1 MQSDEELFQKAKKL
15 HISGKIQNAQVIYLK
30 LLKKNSE
37 SSSLLF
43 LIGSTYVQLHNFQK
57 AKNYLN
63 SSIKLNENFAE
74 SYNCRG
80 IIFAE
85 EKDYHNAIKDY
96 DKAISLK
103 PNYFDAYLNKANTL
117 KNINEFG
124 KSLEYFNFC
133 IKLEPENFKVYNNLG
148 NLFINLKNYKKAKEC
163 YDKAIKLNKNFAEA
177 YNNRGELLQLR
188 FNEFEKAIKDFNKAF
203 ELNKNIDFIEGKKL
217 HAKMILHDWEEYN
230 KEIEIIQKGIDNQKK
245 TIYPFALMA
254 LLDDPINIKK
264 VTELYIGDNLLN
276 TKKPK
281 KNDYKDKINLGYF
294 SAEFE
299 NHPVMHLMLDVFK
312 NHNNSKFNIYAFSLN
327 SKEDNWTRNLKKYFN
342 KFIDASNISDKEIK
356 ILSKELDIDIAINL
370 TGHTLNARNSIF
382 FNRVAPIQINYLG
395 YPGTMGSK
403 IFDYIIADKII
414 VPKENVNYYSEKVI
428 YLPNCYQANQEK
440 IEFTSKRLDKKDFNL
455 PDNHFIFGCFNNSYK
470 ITPSIFKS
478 WMNIL
483 KKCEKSVLWLLENNK
498 KGRQNL
504 YREAEINGVKK
515 NRIIFAERMPTKEH
529 LKRLKFIDLFLD
541 TFPYNAHTTASEA
554 IRMGV
559 PILTLKGKSFASRV
573 ASSILTNV
581 GLENLITSN
590 NKDYENKAIFLA
602 NNIQE
607 IKNLKKHLKNKINTH
622 KLFDSKTFTK
632 DLEKIY
638 TKILNQ

>member
-1 MQSDEELFQKAKKL
+1 M
-15 HISGKIQNAQVIYLK
+15 
-30 LLKKNSE
+30 
-37 SSSLLF
+37 
-43 LIGSTYVQLHNFQK
+43 
-57 AKNYLN
+57 
-63 SSIKLNENFAE
+63 
-74 SYNCRG
+74 
-80 IIFAE
+80 
-85 EKDYHNAIKDY
+85 
-96 DKAISLK
+96 
-103 PNYFDAYLNKANTL
+103 
-117 KNINEFG
+117 
-124 KSLEYFNFC
+124 
-133 IKLEPENFKVYNNLG
+133 
-148 NLFINLKNYKKAKEC
+148 
-163 YDKAIKLNKNFAEA
+163 
-177 YNNRGELLQLR
+177 
-188 FNEFEKAIKDFNKAF
+188 AIKDFNKAF
-203 ELNKNIDFIEGKKL
+203 ELNKNIDFIVGKKL
-217 HAKMILHDWEEYN
+217 HAKMVLHDWENYN
-230 KEIEIIQKGIDNQKK
+230 KEIEIIQKGINNQKK

-254 LLDDPINIKK
+254 LLDDPLKIKEVTEIYIGNSLLNIKK
-264 VTELYIGDNLLN
+264 T
-276 TKKPK
+276 K
-281 KNDYKDKINLGYF
+281 KNDYKNKINLGYF

-327 SKEDNWTRNLKKYFN
+327 SKEDSWTRSIKKYFN

-356 ILSKELDIDIAINL
+356 TLSEELDIDIAINL

-414 VPKENVNYYSEKVI
+414 IPKESINYFSEKVI
-428 YLPNCYQANQEK
+428 YLPNCYQANQER
-440 IEFTSKRLDKKDFNL
+440 IDLSGKRLNKKDFNL
-455 PDNHFIFGCFNNSYK
+455 PNNHFIFGCFNNGYK
-470 ITPSIFKS
+470 ITPTIFKS

-483 KKCEKSVLWLLENNK
+483 KKCEKSVLWLLQDNE

-504 YREAEINGVKK
+504 YREAEINGVNK

-529 LKRLKFIDLFLD
+529 LKRLQFIDLFLD

-554 IRMGV
+554 IRVGV
-559 PILTLKGKSFASRV
+559 PILTLKGQSFASRV

-581 GLENLITSN
+581 GLESLITAN

-607 IKNLKKHLKNKINTH
+607 MTNLKEHLKNKVNTN

-638 TKILNQ
+638 TKILYQ